1 MEDLDG
7 ASNLI
12 ADLLKKLSELDD
24 KVDTYRKDMAVEFQR
39 YSNDLLRDLPNEVT
53 TQVNRAIAASMSEG
67 RYRNLFPQS
76 PDEERHVFL
85 EPESPAIDRKMW
97 DGRGSPPPVLHHTSG
112 VPNTSNT
119 PNATIA
125 RALGSS
131 PRDGVRDPHARER
144 EFRGLFTPSY
154 LPLLE
159 AADRVPAAEPST
171 ITNSDSPPKTEEAKT
186 SSKVAGGGS
195 SGVVPRF
202 PPVRSFTDP
211 SADCGSGE
219 CDKER
224 NARRSALRRSSSSN
238 RSSPRRVR
246 FDFEGEVVLP
256 TSSPSSSGVASSS
269 PPPELAREESPVP
282 PDESPQAA
290 KPAAPSP
297 PRSPSSRSLLDDED
311 DYLPPPKK
319 VSSSQALRALSK
331 LPLEDPSTW
340 TVVNANSEPAT
351 AAENKE
357 PAQPD
362 AATNFAT
369 YMPSSSHIEEVGTQP
384 LGASQLGSP
393 LQDLEEYYDDSSE
406 SDDDFVSM
414 PMRPIRK
421 KSISPDARMPS
432 LNTTEAQLTQTR
444 SSEAGAGEATKP
456 NNHDDHTDS
465 RRSTA
470 SKMNGKSR
478 VQQVN
483 IATTTEARNA
493 DGELDGDELFD
504 MEEEMYAKRDSQP
517 YIDHE
522 DESDIE
528 PETEAIEDAEREGIP
543 MEKPPQSPSVF
554 VAPKPQSVSSTLPH
568 VSAGSYKGRPVSFD
582 VVKDHRL
589 LHRAAE
595 LGDLHTFVGGI
606 DGRSGVDGIDPSSF
620 RGASF
625 RGASSLSG
633 LAFSGAPR
641 SLSERMFL
649 EDLAE
654 EGGSLPKR

>member
-39 YSNDLLRDLPNEVT
+39 YSDDLLRDLPNEVT
-53 TQVNRAIAASMSEG
+53 TQVNRAIAASMSQG
-67 RYRNLFPQS
+67 RYRNLFPQN

-112 VPNTSNT
+112 VPNTSNADS
-119 PNATIA
+119 ATIA

-131 PRDGVRDPHARER
+131 PRDSVRDLHARER

-159 AADRVPAAEPST
+159 ATDRAPAAQPLET
-171 ITNSDSPPKTEEAKT
+171 TNSDSSPRTEEEKT
-186 SSKVAGGGS
+186 SSKVAGDSG
-195 SGVVPRF
+195 GVVPRF

-282 PDESPQAA
+282 LDESPQAA

-297 PRSPSSRSLLDDED
+297 PRSPSSRSLLDEED
-311 DYLPPPKK
+311 DYFPPPKK

-340 TVVNANSEPAT
+340 TVVNANSE
-351 AAENKE
+351 AAAAEENKE
-357 PAQPD
+357 SAQPD

-369 YMPSSSHIEEVGTQP
+369 YMPSSSHIEEVGAQP

-414 PMRPIRK
+414 PIRPIRK
-421 KSISPDARMPS
+421 KSTSPDARMPS
-432 LNTTEAQLTQTR
+432 LKPNEAQPTQIR
-444 SSEAGAGEATKP
+444 SPEAGVGEAIKS
-456 NNHDDHTDS
+456 NNQDDHIDS
-465 RRSTA
+465 RRSTP
-470 SKMNGKSR
+470 SKMNGKSS
-478 VQQVN
+478 VQPVN
-483 IATTTEARNA
+483 LATTTETHNA

-504 MEEEMYAKRDSQP
+504 MEEEMYAKRDNQP
-517 YIDHE
+517 YIDHD
-522 DESDIE
+522 DESDHE
-528 PETEAIEDAEREGIP
+528 LDTAATEDAEREGIP
-543 MEKPPQSPSVF
+543 MEQPPRSPSLF
-554 VAPKPQSVSSTLPH
+554 VAPKPQSVSLTPPN

-595 LGDLHTFVGGI
+595 LGDLHTFVGSI
-606 DGRSGVDGIDPSSF
+606 DGRSGVNGIDPSSY

-654 EGGSLPKR
+654 EDGSLPKR

>member
-12 ADLLKKLSELDD
+12 SDLLKKLSELDD
-24 KVDTYRKDMAVEFQR
+24 KVDNYRKDMAVEFQR
-39 YSNDLLRDLPNEVT
+39 YSDDLLRDLPSEVT
-53 TQVNRAIAASMSEG
+53 SQVNRAITASMSEG
-67 RYRNLFPQS
+67 RYRNLFPS
-76 PDEERHVFL
+76 DKERHVFL

-97 DGRGSPPPVLHHTSG
+97 DGKGSPPPVLHHTSG
-112 VPNTSNT
+112 VPNTSST
-119 PNATIA
+119 ANATAA

-131 PRDGVRDPHARER
+131 PRDGVRDLHAREK
-144 EFRGLFTPSY
+144 EFHGLFTPSY

-159 AADRVPAAEPST
+159 APDRAPGEQPST
-171 ITNSDSPPKTEEAKT
+171 TTNSDSLPQTEEAKT
-186 SSKVAGGGS
+186 SSKVAGGGG
-195 SGVVPRF
+195 GVVPRF

-219 CDKER
+219 SDKER

-246 FDFEGEVVLP
+246 FEFEGEVVLP
-256 TSSPSSSGVASSS
+256 TSSPTSSGVASSS

-282 PDESPQAA
+282 LDESPPTA

-297 PRSPSSRSLLDDED
+297 PRSPSSRSLLDDQD
-311 DYLPPPKK
+311 DCLPPPKK

-340 TVVNANSEPAT
+340 TVVNANSEPVAAEDNQAT
-351 AAENKE
+351 AH
-357 PAQPD
+357 PD
-362 AATNFAT
+362 AATTNFAT
-369 YMPSSSHIEEVGTQP
+369 YMSPPSHIEEVGKQP
-384 LGASQLGSP
+384 LGAAQLGSP

-406 SDDDFVSM
+406 SEDDFVSM
-414 PMRPIRK
+414 PIRPIRK
-421 KSISPDARMPS
+421 KSISPDARMHS
-432 LNTTEAQLTQTR
+432 LNPLESQPTQTR
-444 SSEAGAGEATKP
+444 NPEPGLGEDIEPSSQ
-456 NNHDDHTDS
+456 DDSMKST
-465 RRSTA
+465 RPTA
-470 SKMNGKSR
+470 SKLDAKSSEH
-478 VQQVN
+478 QAN
-483 IATTTEARNA
+483 AATTTETRNA

-504 MEEEMYAKRDSQP
+504 MEEDMYAKRDSQP

-522 DESDIE
+522 DESDVE
-528 PETEAIEDAEREGIP
+528 AETETIEDAEREGIP
-543 MEKPPQSPSVF
+543 MEKPPQSPSLF
-554 VAPKPQSVSSTLPH
+554 VAPKPQSVSLTPPN

-595 LGDLHTFVGGI
+595 LGDLHTFVGSI
-606 DGRSGVDGIDPSSF
+606 DGRSGVDGIDPSSY

>member
-24 KVDTYRKDMAVEFQR
+24 KVDTYRKDMVVEFQR
-39 YSNDLLRDLPNEVT
+39 YSDDLLRDLPNDVT
-53 TQVNRAIAASMSEG
+53 TQVNRAITASMSEG

-76 PDEERHVFL
+76 LDEERHVSF

-112 VPNTSNT
+112 VPNASNT
-119 PNATIA
+119 ANATIA

-159 AADRVPAAEPST
+159 AADRVSAAQPST
-171 ITNSDSPPKTEEAKT
+171 TTDSDSPPQTEEAKT
-186 SSKVAGGGS
+186 SPKVAGGG

-211 SADCGSGE
+211 SADCGSVE
-219 CDKER
+219 SDKER

-269 PPPELAREESPVP
+269 PPPELAREEESHVP
-282 PDESPQAA
+282 LNESPQATR
-290 KPAAPSP
+290 PAAPSP

-311 DYLPPPKK
+311 DYFPPPKK

-340 TVVNANSEPAT
+340 TVVNANSEPA
-351 AAENKE
+351 AAEENKE
-357 PAQPD
+357 TAQPD
-362 AATNFAT
+362 AAPNFAT
-369 YMPSSSHIEEVGTQP
+369 YMPSSSHIEEVGAQP
-384 LGASQLGSP
+384 LGAAQLGSP

-414 PMRPIRK
+414 PIRPIRK

-432 LNTTEAQLTQTR
+432 LKPPETQPTQTR
-444 SSEAGAGEATKP
+444 SPEAGVGEATKP
-456 NNHDDHTDS
+456 NNQDDHMDS
-465 RRSTA
+465 RRSMA
-470 SKMNGKSR
+470 SKLNAKSS
-478 VQQVN
+478 VQQASV
-483 IATTTEARNA
+483 ATTTEALNA

-504 MEEEMYAKRDSQP
+504 MEEDMYAKRDSQP
-517 YIDHE
+517 YINHE
-522 DESDIE
+522 DESDLE

-543 MEKPPQSPSVF
+543 MEKPPHSPSLF
-554 VAPKPQSVSSTLPH
+554 VAPKPQSISLTPPN

-582 VVKDHRL
+582 VVKDHKL

-595 LGDLHTFVGGI
+595 LGDLHTFVGSI
-606 DGRSGVDGIDPSSF
+606 DGRSGVDGIDPSSY